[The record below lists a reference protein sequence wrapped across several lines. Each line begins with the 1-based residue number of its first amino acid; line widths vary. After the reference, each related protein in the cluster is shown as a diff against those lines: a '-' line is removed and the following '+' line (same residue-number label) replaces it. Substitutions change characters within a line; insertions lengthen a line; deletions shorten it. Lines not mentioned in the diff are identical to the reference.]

1 MPTLPYVL
9 TDADQVHLELL
20 EVLELYC
27 ETLHARFALLELKKY
42 AAFDFFFSCAFTY
55 TVYLVSTEPDDA
67 IREPMLAVIHAAHRT
82 ELQELHV
89 LKDMLSAR
97 YGSEFADAAL
107 ENPDGRVPERITRKL
122 AFSMPSPELVDAYL
136 TESMCDSA
144 GKGRLTSLFFLS
156 FFLCSLQSV
165 PSSSTWR
172 GRFSK
177 CNGHGS
183 FLLTRYLHDLI
194 CTGIHT
200 SYRPRTCAYRC
211 NSVTSTGQ

>member
-1 MPTLPYVL
+1 MLPSI
-9 TDADQVHLELL
+9 
-20 EVLELYC
+20 
-27 ETLHARFALLELKKY
+27 
-42 AAFDFFFSCAFTY
+42 FFLFSCASTY
-55 TVYLVSTEPDDA
+55 SVFLVSTEPDDA

-144 GKGRLTSLFFLS
+144 GEGRLTNLFFS
-156 FFLCSLQSV
+156 FQFAERTKSKYLPRSLVKMQRKQKLPSHQIPARPHLHRHPRV
-165 PSSSTWR
+165 IPSSDVRLPLPQRYIHRTM
-172 GRFSK
+172 
-177 CNGHGS
+177 NGMLS
-183 FLLTRYLHDLI
+183 
-194 CTGIHT
+194 C
-200 SYRPRTCAYRC
+200 
-211 NSVTSTGQ
+211 SVSML

>member
-1 MPTLPYVL
+1 MLPSI
-9 TDADQVHLELL
+9 
-20 EVLELYC
+20 
-27 ETLHARFALLELKKY
+27 
-42 AAFDFFFSCAFTY
+42 FFLFSCASTY
-55 TVYLVSTEPDDA
+55 SVFLVSTEPDDA

-144 GKGRLTSLFFLS
+144 GEGRLTNLFF
-156 FFLCSLQSV
+156 FF
-165 PSSSTWR
+165 
-172 GRFSK
+172 
-177 CNGHGS
+177 
-183 FLLTRYLHDLI
+183 
-194 CTGIHT
+194 
-200 SYRPRTCAYRC
+200 
-211 NSVTSTGQ
+211 